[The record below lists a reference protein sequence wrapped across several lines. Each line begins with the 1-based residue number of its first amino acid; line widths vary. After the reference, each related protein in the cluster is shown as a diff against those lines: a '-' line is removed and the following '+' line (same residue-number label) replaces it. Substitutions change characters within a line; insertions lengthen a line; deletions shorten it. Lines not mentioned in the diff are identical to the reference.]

1 MDTSDPY
8 LEIGCPHCGTVNRVP
23 TSRLVQGPSCGRCK
37 AALFDGQPAALTS
50 ASFDGV
56 VGRTDLPVIVD
67 FWAPWCPPCRA
78 FAPTYVEAARRLE
91 PHVRLAK
98 VDTEA
103 EPQLG
108 ARFGIRS
115 IPTLVAFRD
124 GQEIARVSGA
134 MALNPFLQWAATA
147 YA

>member
-1 MDTSDPY
+1 MDTGNPSI
-8 LEIGCPHCGTVNRVP
+8 EIGCPQCGTVNRVP
-23 TSRLVQGPSCGRCK
+23 AERLAQGPACGRCK
-37 AALFDGQPAALTS
+37 APLFNGEPVALGAATFDA
-50 ASFDGV
+50 V
-56 VGRTDLPVIVD
+56 VGRTGLPVIVD

-124 GQEIARVSGA
+124 GREVARVSGA
-134 MALNPFLQWAATA
+134 MALNPFLQWAAGV

>member
-1 MDTSDPY
+1 MDTGNPSI
-8 LEIGCPHCGTVNRVP
+8 EIGCPQCGTVNRVP
-23 TSRLVQGPSCGRCK
+23 AERLAQGPACGRCK
-37 AALFDGQPAALTS
+37 APLFNGEPVVLGAAT
-50 ASFDGV
+50 FDPV
-56 VGRTDLPVIVD
+56 VGRTGLPVIVD

-124 GQEIARVSGA
+124 GRELARVSGA
-134 MALNPFLQWAATA
+134 MALNPFLQWAAGV

>member
-1 MDTSDPY
+1 MTREPQTIE
-8 LEIGCPHCGTVNRVP
+8 LGCPHCATVNRVAP
-23 TSRLVQGPSCGRCK
+23 ERLAQDPRCGRCK
-37 AALFDGQPAALTS
+37 APLFDGGPATLT
-50 ASFDGV
+50 AENFEAV
-56 VGRTDLPVIVD
+56 VGRTQLPVIVD

-115 IPTLVAFRD
+115 IPTLVAFRN
-124 GQEIARVSGA
+124 GREVARVSGA
-134 MALNPFLQWAATA
+134 MALNPFLQWAAGV

>member
-1 MDTSDPY
+1 MENSAPY
-8 LEIGCPHCGTVNRVP
+8 LEIGCPHCGRVNRVP
-23 TSRLVQGPSCGRCK
+23 TERLEQGPSCGHCK
-37 AALFDGQPAALTS
+37 AALFDGQPVTLTG
-50 ASFDGV
+50 ASFDSV

-67 FWAPWCPPCRA
+67 VWAPWCPPCRA

-124 GQEIARVSGA
+124 GQEVARGSGA
-134 MALNPFLQWAATA
+134 MALNPFLQWAAGV

>member
-1 MDTSDPY
+1 MTHDPQAIE
-8 LEIGCPHCGTVNRVP
+8 LGCPRCATVNRLAP
-23 TSRLVQGPSCGRCK
+23 ERLAQDPRCGRCK
-37 AALFDGQPAALTS
+37 ASLFDGEPATLT
-50 ASFDGV
+50 AANFEAV
-56 VGRTDLPVIVD
+56 VGRTQLPVIVD

-124 GQEIARVSGA
+124 GREVARVSGA
-134 MALNPFLQWAATA
+134 MALNPFLQWAAGV

>member
-1 MDTSDPY
+1 MDNSAPY
-8 LEIGCPHCGTVNRVP
+8 LEIGCPHCGRVNRVP
-23 TSRLVQGPSCGRCK
+23 TERLEQAPACGHCK
-37 AALFDGQPAALTS
+37 AALFDGHPAALTS
-50 ASFDGV
+50 ATFDSV

-78 FAPTYVEAARRLE
+78 FAPTYIEAAHRLE

>member
-1 MDTSDPY
+1 MENSAPY
-8 LEIGCPHCGTVNRVP
+8 LEIGCPHCGRVNRVP
-23 TSRLVQGPSCGRCK
+23 TERLEQGPSCGHCK

-124 GQEIARVSGA
+124 GQEVARVSGA
-134 MALNPFLQWAATA
+134 MALNPFLQWAAGV

>member
-1 MDTSDPY
+1 MDASDTSI
-8 LEIGCPHCGTVNRVP
+8 EIGCPRCGTVNRVP
-23 TSRLVQGPSCGRCK
+23 AGRLAQGPACGRCK
-37 AALFDGQPAALTS
+37 APLFNAEPAALTG
-50 ASFDGV
+50 ATFDPV
-56 VGRTDLPVIVD
+56 VGRTGLPVIVD

-124 GQEIARVSGA
+124 GREVARVSGA
-134 MALNPFLQWAATA
+134 MALNPFLQWAAGV

>member
-1 MDTSDPY
+1 MDTGNPSI
-8 LEIGCPHCGTVNRVP
+8 EIGCPQCGTVNRVP
-23 TSRLVQGPSCGRCK
+23 AERLAQGPACGRCK
-37 AALFDGQPAALTS
+37 APLFNGEPVALGAATFDA
-50 ASFDGV
+50 V
-56 VGRTDLPVIVD
+56 VGRTGLPVIVD

-78 FAPTYVEAARRLE
+78 FGPTYVEAARRLE

-124 GQEIARVSGA
+124 GRELARVSGA
-134 MALNPFLQWAATA
+134 MALNPFLQWAAGV

>member
-1 MDTSDPY
+1 MDASDTSI
-8 LEIGCPHCGTVNRVP
+8 EIGCPHCGTVNRVP
-23 TSRLVQGPSCGRCK
+23 AGRLAQGPACGRCK
-37 AALFDGQPAALTS
+37 APLFNAEPAALTG
-50 ASFDGV
+50 ATFDPV
-56 VGRTDLPVIVD
+56 VGRTGLPVIVD

-124 GQEIARVSGA
+124 GREVARVSGA
-134 MALNPFLQWAATA
+134 MALNPFLQWAAGV

>member
-1 MDTSDPY
+1 MDASNPY

-23 TSRLVQGPSCGRCK
+23 TERLEQGPTCGRCK
-37 AALFDGQPAALTS
+37 AALFVGQPVALTS

-108 ARFGIRS
+108 ARFAIRS

-124 GQEIARVSGA
+124 GQEVARVSGA
-134 MALNPFLQWAATA
+134 MALNPFLQWAAGA
-147 YA
+147 FA